1 MPVLIS
7 YRSLQFACLDVSC
20 TSTLATPRGRRLH
33 LIDKHKYPPNSYFPI
48 RNKGIGGLHKKWGE
62 GATLLRKGYTPN
74 KKDTETMDGGHGG
87 PPHPPMKTTTV
98 TILSCPGPNLPLDTT
113 LQRHSCSPCLLL
125 LLGSRR
131 LVSTLRPTPT
141 VSTPLFSNQD
151 LRQMLIHWPILRLR

>member
-20 TSTLATPRGRRLH
+20 TSTFATPRGRRLH
-33 LIDKHKYPPNSYFPI
+33 LIDKHKYPPNSTFLSGT
-48 RNKGIGGLHKKWGE
+48 KESVVFTKKERHFCERG
-62 GATLLRKGYTPN
+62 TLPTRRIPKLWTG
-74 KKDTETMDGGHGG
+74 DTGG

-98 TILSCPGPNLPLDTT
+98 TILSCPSPNLPPDTT

-131 LVSTLRPTPT
+131 LVSTLRPTPA
-141 VSTPLFSNQD
+141 VSAPLFSNQD
-151 LRQMLIHWPILRLR
+151 LRQMLIHWPVLRLRWR